1 MHCDSRIACPVQT
14 KTGRRRV
21 WFRRETN
28 DRSSWDEKRSLKL
41 ETKKRLLDARRNCD
55 SSHRGNRCIYEGVYF
70 FSSFSFF
77 LRELS
82 AGPLIFLGK
91 NRRCLSRVTTRA
103 FLERSPP
110 VKSEPVPFLV
120 RKGRRGTR
128 GRIKK
133 GKKERMEDGR
143 KE

>member
-1 MHCDSRIACPVQT
+1 MYI
-14 KTGRRRV
+14 
-21 WFRRETN
+21 
-28 DRSSWDEKRSLKL
+28 
-41 ETKKRLLDARRNCD
+41 
-55 SSHRGNRCIYEGVYF
+55 RGSIF
-70 FSSFSFF
+70 FSSF

-120 RKGRRGTR
+120 RRREGETREGGLKREKGEN
-128 GRIKK
+128 GRWKK
-133 GKKERMEDGR
+133 RIEEKK
-143 KE
+143 K